1 MSQNS
6 SNDKAAMLATLDRIQ
21 KVEGFDPTPFAVEY
35 TDLNTQETR
44 KRLPVMI
51 QMAWFRLR
59 FPEGRMHRR
68 ISGISDGAG
77 GQRHGGLLP

>member
-6 SNDKAAMLATLDRIQ
+6 SNDKVAMQATLDNIQ
-21 KVEGFDPTPFAVEY
+21 KVEGFDPAPFAVEY

-51 QMAWFRLR
+51 QMACF
-59 FPEGRMHRR
+59 
-68 ISGISDGAG
+68 A
-77 GQRHGGLLP
+77 